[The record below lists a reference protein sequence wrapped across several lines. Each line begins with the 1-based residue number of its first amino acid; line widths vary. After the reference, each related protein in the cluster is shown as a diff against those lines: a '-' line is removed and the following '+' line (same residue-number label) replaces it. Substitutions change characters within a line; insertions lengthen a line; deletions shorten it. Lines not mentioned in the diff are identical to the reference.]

1 MQEEKDDIREKIL
14 RDIAEAEQRLGG
26 GEPSGEES
34 DEAGEEAREAD
45 EFDSEATVGPVSE
58 ARANRFYDKIRG
70 KIHDYVES
78 KGEALG
84 KATDYLLAAP
94 DVFILLFRLVKD
106 PRVGIN
112 DKMLLGTGV
121 AYYIFPIELL
131 PEAFMGPMGYAED
144 LVFGVL
150 ILAKIL
156 KDTPAEVL
164 EEHWSGNGD
173 LLEMI
178 RNVLDSAEN
187 LVPKDVLDR
196 IRRVVK

>member
-1 MQEEKDDIREKIL
+1 MQEEKDELREKIL
-14 RDIAEAEQRLGG
+14 KDIAEAEQRIGG
-26 GEPSGEES
+26 GETPDEDAEEN
-34 DEAGEEAREAD
+34 AD
-45 EFDSEATVGPVSE
+45 AEDPLGAETTVGPVSE

-70 KIHDYVES
+70 RIRDYVES
-78 KGEALG
+78 KGESLG
-84 KATDYLLAAP
+84 KAADYLLLAP
-94 DVFILLFRLVKD
+94 DVFILLWRLVQD
-106 PRVGIN
+106 ARVGVN

-121 AYYIFPIELL
+121 AYFIFPIELL
-131 PEAFMGPMGYAED
+131 PEAFMGPMGYTED

-164 EEHWSGNGD
+164 QEHWSGSGD
-173 LLEMI
+173 ILETI

>member
-1 MQEEKDDIREKIL
+1 MPDDKDELREKIL
-14 RDIAEAEQRLGG
+14 RDIENAERKMNET
-26 GEPSGEES
+26 PSEDENDPADDEEL
-34 DEAGEEAREAD
+34 E
-45 EFDSEATVGPVSE
+45 SEATVGPVSE
-58 ARANRFYDKIRG
+58 TRANRFYDKIRG

-78 KGEALG
+78 KGESLG
-84 KATDYLLAAP
+84 KAADYLLLAP
-94 DVFILLFRLVKD
+94 DVFILLWRLVQD
-106 PRVGIN
+106 ARVGTN

-121 AYYIFPIELL
+121 AYYIFPIDLL
-131 PEAFMGPMGYAED
+131 PEAFMGPTGYVED

-164 EEHWSGNGD
+164 EQHWSGNGD

-178 RNVLDSAEN
+178 RNVLESAEN
-187 LVPKDVLDR
+187 LVSKDVLDR

>member
-1 MQEEKDDIREKIL
+1 MQDDKDELREKIL
-14 RDIAEAEQRLGG
+14 RDIDEAEKRF
-26 GEPSGEES
+26 GESPAEDDADPS
-34 DEAGEEAREAD
+34 DD
-45 EFDSEATVGPVSE
+45 EFEDEATVGPVSE

-84 KATDYLLAAP
+84 KAADYLLLAP
-94 DVFILLFRLVKD
+94 DVFILLWRLIQD
-106 PRVGIN
+106 ARVGTN

-121 AYYIFPIELL
+121 AYYIFPIDLL
-131 PEAFMGPMGYAED
+131 PEAFMGPVGYTED

-156 KDTPAEVL
+156 KDTPVEVL
-164 EEHWSGNGD
+164 EEHWSGSGD
-173 LLEMI
+173 LLVMI
-178 RNVLDSAEN
+178 RNVLQSAEN
-187 LVPKDVLDR
+187 LVSRDVLDR